1 VRRFQNYEAAV
12 KAMADYQAA
21 LCDNASRRRANGL
34 AVTDQDQPDE
44 AFGLFPRRPG
54 QPPLAIV
61 GGMGPLAGAQAFRQ
75 ACARFQDS
83 RDMVLYQA
91 CSMPDRSTVILRE
104 RHADTASCRAV
115 ALRLAGAVRSAV
127 DLAGSTVQP
136 VRCVI
141 ACNSAHYFW
150 PLVEADLRRT
160 PPQQGE
166 VRMISLVV
174 SAVEALRRSSCQR
187 ALLLATEGARVGQ
200 VFSEPCRNA
209 GIAFDEP
216 SLTLS
221 SLLMN
226 AIFEGM
232 KALDERRA
240 VELGNRFFETILE
253 SGQDYDCLLAGCT
266 ELPLT
271 IDLLRLRGSP
281 AVAAFLSRVQIID
294 PLEEALRHG

>member
-1 VRRFQNYEAAV
+1 MTPSRSLAPWTFEVPVRRFQNYEAAV

-166 VRMISLVV
+166 VRRRCEDRPAKGRCCSQPRAPA
-174 SAVEALRRSSCQR
+174 SDRYSQSPAGTPALRS
-187 ALLLATEGARVGQ
+187 T
-200 VFSEPCRNA
+200 
-209 GIAFDEP
+209 
-216 SLTLS
+216 
-221 SLLMN
+221 
-226 AIFEGM
+226 
-232 KALDERRA
+232 
-240 VELGNRFFETILE
+240 
-253 SGQDYDCLLAGCT
+253 
-266 ELPLT
+266 
-271 IDLLRLRGSP
+271 
-281 AVAAFLSRVQIID
+281 SR
-294 PLEEALRHG
+294 HSH